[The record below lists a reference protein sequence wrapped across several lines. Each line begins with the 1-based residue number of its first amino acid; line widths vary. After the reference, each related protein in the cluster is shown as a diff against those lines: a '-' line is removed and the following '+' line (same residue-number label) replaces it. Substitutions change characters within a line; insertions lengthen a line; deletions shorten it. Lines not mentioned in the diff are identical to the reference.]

1 MAQAEV
7 VGWSERVCLVTGA
20 NTGIGLETA
29 RGLAALGATVW
40 MTSRDVAKG
49 EAAVA
54 DVRGTAKHER
64 VHLLRLDL
72 ASTAST
78 RQAGE
83 QFLSSTT
90 RLDVLVNNAGLVLSE
105 RRLTEDGFEMTF
117 GVNHLGHF
125 LLTMLLLDRMK
136 ATATGPGAAQPGS
149 VRIVNLSSDAHRQSS
164 GLPWDDLRRDRGYST
179 ISSYGDSKLANILFS
194 RALAKRLEGTGIT
207 ANAVHPGV
215 VSTSFAADGDT
226 GWFGKWLM
234 PLARPF
240 LLTPADGAAT
250 SLYVATDPSLDAVSG
265 RYFAKR
271 REAVPTKHAL
281 DDAAAEQLWGVS
293 EQLLGLPAWGSR
305 AGVS

>member
-1 MAQAEV
+1 MAQAGAG
-7 VGWSERVCLVTGA
+7 GWSERVCLVTGA

-40 MTSRDVAKG
+40 MTSRDVQKG

-54 DVRGTAKHER
+54 DVRRTAKHDR

-72 ASTAST
+72 ASTASI
-78 RQAGE
+78 RQASE

-125 LLTMLLLDRMK
+125 LLTILLIDRMK
-136 ATATGPGAAQPGS
+136 ATVTGPGAAQPGS
-149 VRIVNLSSDAHRQSS
+149 VRIVNLSSDAHRQSG

-194 RALAKRLEGTGIT
+194 RALTTRLAGTGIT

-240 LLTPADGAAT
+240 LLTAADGAKT
-250 SLYVATDPSLDAVSG
+250 SLYVATEPSLDAVSG
-265 RYFAKR
+265 RYFAKS
-271 REAVPTKHAL
+271 RESKPTKYAL
-281 DDAAAEQLWGVS
+281 DDAAAERLWAVS